1 MLNKATTRQKAII
14 REILDIFFHL
24 KMVIP
29 SNIILA
35 SINVVATAS
44 FSPLGSQHRNIRI
57 IATIN
62 HVGVNFLQSGLLSF
76 VFLLIGSSDFIL

>member
-29 SNIILA
+29 SNMILA

-57 IATIN
+57 AVTMN
-62 HVGVNFLQSGLLSF
+62 HVGVSFLQSGLLLF
-76 VFLLIGSSDFIL
+76 IFLLIGSSDFIL

>member
-1 MLNKATTRQKAII
+1 MLNKATTIQKAII

-29 SNIILA
+29 SNMILA

-44 FSPLGSQHRNIRI
+44 FSPLDIQHRNIRI
-57 IATIN
+57 AVTMN

>member
-57 IATIN
+57 IVTIN